1 MLDAPPVPVANGD
14 RNRQGETGMLQR
26 LYQWT
31 LSWARSRH
39 APAALGTISFVESSV
54 FPIPADVL
62 FIPMCAAQ
70 PDKAMRYAFLAS
82 VTSVLGGIFGWMVG
96 YFAFEHIA
104 RPILSF
110 YHKLDAFEA
119 LRADVAGNTWLI
131 LVLLVT
137 SGLAHLPPMK
147 VVTILSGLVGF
158 NLPLFILSAIVARG
172 GRFYGLAWLL
182 RRYGEPILAFIE
194 KRLATMVLVLL
205 IALGALYFLAK
216 AL

>member
-1 MLDAPPVPVANGD
+1 MFK
-14 RNRQGETGMLQR
+14 R
-26 LYQWT
+26 LYDWT
-31 LSWARSRH
+31 LAWARSRH

-62 FIPMCAAQ
+62 FIPMCAAR

-82 VTSVLGGIFGWMVG
+82 LTSVLGGIFGWMIG
-96 YFAFEHIA
+96 YFAFEHVA
-104 RPILSF
+104 RPILQF

-147 VVTILSGLVGF
+147 VVTILSGLVAF

-182 RRYGEPILAFIE
+182 QRYGEQVLAFIE
-194 KRLATMVLVLL
+194 KRLTLIVGLVL
-205 IALGALYFLAK
+205 ALLALLYLGIK
-216 AL
+216 YL